1 MRVFLDTNILLD
13 VIENRPEFYED
24 SLSVLDRCD
33 ELAAETFIAWH
44 ALATAYY
51 IIKRG
56 RTKVEA
62 LAEIDNILSWAD
74 VAPVNKLTPYQ
85 ARRLDFA
92 DFEDAMQTATALE
105 CQADVIV
112 TRNVEDFASSPIPAL
127 SPSDFLIRFG
137 DSESA
142 SSATSPPASR

>member
-13 VIENRPEFYED
+13 VIENREEFYQD

-44 ALATAYY
+44 GLATAYY
-51 IIKRG
+51 ILKRG
-56 RTKVEA
+56 RTTEEA
-62 LAEIDNILSWAD
+62 LAEVDNILNWAD

-85 ARRLDFA
+85 ARSLNFD
-92 DFEDAMQTATALE
+92 DFEDAMQTAAAQE

-112 TRNVEDFASSPIPAL
+112 TRNVKDFSGSPIQAISPEAFLTFYGQPGQTL
-127 SPSDFLIRFG
+127 S
-137 DSESA
+137 EA
-142 SSATSPPASR
+142 